1 MENKSNRNII
11 LGTVIVILGGLLLLN
26 NFDILGAPIKEYI
39 ISWKTLLIVIGL
51 AMMAKRKNLIGG
63 IFVASLGIIFWL
75 PEIFNHQFQL
85 GHVFLPAMLVVV
97 GIVLLVKSGILHTKR
112 NHDEKF
118 VQYEELDITESE
130 TQAK

>member
-1 MENKSNRNII
+1 MENKNNKNII
-11 LGTVIVILGGLLLLN
+11 LGTIVVAVGALLLLN
-26 NFDILGAPIKEYI
+26 NFELINDPLKYYLL
-39 ISWKTLLIVIGL
+39 SWKTLLIGIGL
-51 AMMAKRKNLIGG
+51 LLIISRRHLIGG
-63 IFVASLGIIFWL
+63 IFVSSIGVIFWL

-97 GIVLLVKSGILHTKR
+97 GVVLLIKSGTLHKKR